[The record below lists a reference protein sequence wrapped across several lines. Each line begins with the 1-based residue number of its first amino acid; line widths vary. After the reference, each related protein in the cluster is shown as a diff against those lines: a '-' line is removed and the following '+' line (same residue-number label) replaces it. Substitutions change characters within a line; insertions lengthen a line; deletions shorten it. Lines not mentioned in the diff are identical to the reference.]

1 MSTLYC
7 SKLTFLVV
15 NNLIYRIIEIVIVRY
30 ITNAYNLALL
40 SNLVFPKSNLTVKL
54 LLID

>member
-15 NNLIYRIIEIVIVRY
+15 NNLNCRIIEIVRY
-30 ITNAYNLALL
+30 ITYAYNLALL